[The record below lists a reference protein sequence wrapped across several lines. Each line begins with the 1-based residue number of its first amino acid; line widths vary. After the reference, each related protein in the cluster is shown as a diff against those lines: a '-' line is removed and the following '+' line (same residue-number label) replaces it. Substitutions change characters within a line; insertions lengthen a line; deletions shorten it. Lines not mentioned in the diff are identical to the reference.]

1 MTSCDMTILWTR
13 TFWCNIDV
21 KMFC

>member
-13 TFWCNIDV
+13 TFRCDIDA
-21 KMFC
+21 